1 MRQMQ
6 ILVEKYPAVAHVRT
20 VIILCYVS
28 APLSRLC
35 SCPGGGEGVLLS
47 KRLLGMCRCM
57 GSHFHNWTD
66 YNGVTFLVELLE
78 WGRTFSG
85 FLG

>member
-1 MRQMQ
+1 MVISASDSSPDSSPATFGAGIVELSS
-6 ILVEKYPAVAHVRT
+6 ILLH
-20 VIILCYVS
+20 
-28 APLSRLC
+28 LS
-35 SCPGGGEGVLLS
+35 PKGGGVLPS
-47 KRLLGMCRCM
+47 KRLPGMCRCM

-78 WGRTFSG
+78 WGRKFSG